1 MTHSRQ
7 AKLNQAFTQLLVLL
21 ESERWEFFA
30 AHTAVCTHFHLSA
43 DESQAIAQ
51 RYQDSLRASD
61 TIQNTMDDPKED
73 SNTLQQQYETLQAQ
87 IRTLEHR
94 QNTVGLMIACYLEEG
109 DSVTFKQKLNEIA
122 QQLGLI

>member
-1 MTHSRQ
+1 MSHSRQ
-7 AKLNQAFTQLLVLL
+7 AQLNQAFTQLLVLL

-30 AHTAVCTHFHLSA
+30 AHTAVCAHFHLTV
-43 DESQAIAQ
+43 DEAQVIAQ

-61 TIQNTMDDPKED
+61 TTQDTIDDPED
-73 SNTLQQQYETLQAQ
+73 NVNMLQQQYEDLQAQ

-109 DSVTFKQKLNEIA
+109 DSVTFKQKLKAIA